1 MNQAYRAYATYGTV
15 GMQLVLCLVVGLF
28 GGQWLD
34 GKAGTTPALT
44 LLGTLLGLVAGF
56 RSLYLAAK
64 QAEKE
69 LSAPPEEIDDR
80 PRVFGPVPW
89 ETSDDHGQSDAHDD
103 HDGEHDDDDGDEP
116 S

>member
-1 MNQAYRAYATYGTV
+1 LNQAYRAYATYGTV

-34 GKAGTTPALT
+34 QKAGTTPVLT
-44 LLGTLLGLVAGF
+44 MLGTLLGLVAGF
-56 RSLYLAAK
+56 RSLYVAAK

-69 LSAPPEEIDDR
+69 LSAPPDEPDPG

-89 ETSDDHGQSDAHDD
+89 ETAESDDTSHR
-103 HDGEHDDDDGDEP
+103 EDDDDADGDEP
-116 S
+116 RSDA